1 MQGLTKKEVL
11 AELTKFGFTKLSEL
25 REHLREYERYA
36 ESVAEPEDMD
46 KDSGSASGRQE
57 NWF

>member
-11 AELTKFGFTKLSEL
+11 AELTKFGYTKLSEL

-36 ESVAEPEDMD
+36 ESVVEPEN
-46 KDSGSASGRQE
+46 KDEETGCGSERHV
-57 NWF
+57 NLL